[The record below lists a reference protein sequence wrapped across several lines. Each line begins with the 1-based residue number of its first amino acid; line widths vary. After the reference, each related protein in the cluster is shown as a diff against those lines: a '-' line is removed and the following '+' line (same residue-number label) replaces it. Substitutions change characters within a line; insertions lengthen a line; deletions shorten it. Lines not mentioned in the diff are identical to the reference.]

1 MATADIWQE
10 REDWRGPLGLSVALH
25 AMLFGGI
32 FIYSAIR
39 GTYHG
44 ETWGGSVSGGA
55 AMSATLVSS
64 IPLPRPPAPTA
75 NVLANESPG
84 LSQSQPKPVEQTPEA
99 IPIPDKT
106 TKQPKQKKPSREET
120 RTTAQNPPRPE
131 PVEQPTNTVPYG
143 QGGQPGSIP
152 FNMSSGSGGLSLGSG
167 GDFGTRYAW
176 YVDKVRRVISE
187 NWLKYEVD
195 PNVQSARRVYITF
208 DIARGGQPENVQV
221 EQSSGVPS
229 LDISAKRALQRIDTF
244 GPLPPDYRGDKVS
257 VEFYFEYKR

>member
-1 MATADIWQE
+1 VNASADIWQE

-25 AMLFGGI
+25 ALLFGGM
-32 FIYSAIR
+32 FIYAAIR

-44 ETWGGSVSGGA
+44 ETWGGTVSGGA

-64 IPLPRPPAPTA
+64 IPLPRPPAPTQ
-75 NVLANESPG
+75 NVLATQSPG
-84 LSQSQPKPVEQTPEA
+84 LSQSQPKPQETQPAPEA
-99 IPIPDKT
+99 IPIPDKNT
-106 TKQPKQKKPSREET
+106 KQKKPSPKET
-120 RTTAQNPPRPE
+120 HTVAQNTAQ
-131 PVEQPTNTVPYG
+131 PVEQPANTVPFG
-143 QGGQPGSIP
+143 QGAQPGAIP

-167 GDFGTRYAW
+167 GDFGSRYAW

-208 DIARGGQPENVQV
+208 DISRSGQPENVQV

-229 LDISAKRALQRIDTF
+229 LDISAKRALQRIDSF